1 MNFLDHFV
9 HPLKKKKKKKK
20 ELDIDKTRMKYIM
33 ELIIRDERCETVFD
47 IFNREISRSIMWRAR
62 CSMFQC
68 LSAFKLVAKF

>member
-9 HPLKKKKKKKK
+9 HPLKKKKKKKV
-20 ELDIDKTRMKYIM
+20 LDIDKTRMKYIM
-33 ELIIRDERCETVFD
+33 ELIIRDERCETVFG
-47 IFNREISRSIMWRAR
+47 IFNREISWSIMWRAR